1 MGFFAI
7 TAVTILSIT
16 SIALHAIHLTDY
28 KPEDPYSIVA
38 IASTALLFILPWGK
52 KYIPYVGEWLFILT
66 SLCSLISQ
74 AMAYGKY
81 VDTDAHD
88 ILIISLIASVAG
100 AFIGHYITE
109 KKYVRHGNALINK
122 IKLLFILLPLIVYL
136 IDAKVEPKPITFDV
150 LLAVTLLCIPAYAF
164 VTFVL
169 ISRSKLQMQRSYLSV
184 MDTRVIRMDELF
196 HVRRK
201 PFVLLVTAIPLTTF
215 SIFVADNPSA
225 VNIAVLS
232 LFIVALAIEHVN
244 ALYFE

>member
-1 MGFFAI
+1 M
-7 TAVTILSIT
+7 
-16 SIALHAIHLTDY
+16 
-28 KPEDPYSIVA
+28 
-38 IASTALLFILPWGK
+38 GK

-136 IDAKVEPKPITFDV
+136 VDAKVEPKPITFDV
-150 LLAVTLLCIPAYAF
+150 LLAVTYYACLH
-164 VTFVL
+164 THL
-169 ISRSKLQMQRSYLSV
+169 SRSYLSRSKLQMQQSYLSV

-225 VNIAVLS
+225 VNMYYHYS
-232 LFIVALAIEHVN
+232 L
-244 ALYFE
+244 